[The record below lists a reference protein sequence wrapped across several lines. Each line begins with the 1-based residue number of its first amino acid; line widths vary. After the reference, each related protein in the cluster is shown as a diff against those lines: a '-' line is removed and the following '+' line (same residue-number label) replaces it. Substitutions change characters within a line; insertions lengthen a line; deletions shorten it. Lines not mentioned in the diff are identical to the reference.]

1 MIKGKKKTVI
11 ITAVIAAV
19 VIALGAFLFD
29 FLKFYKLA
37 TFSESEIDN
46 VCKTMSQISDGEIEK
61 RAFPDDDKYVLC
73 FVNGGDEYAL
83 FVMEKVYY
91 HNIRSTE
98 RYSVKYENTET
109 ENEVSSL
116 SFDIGETEQAVIY
129 FWNNDTPIDKAE
141 YDLEETA
148 TGKASKKSI
157 DGIQDNYIS
166 IVYPYDDFSI
176 EGIEFYSN
184 NSVVYSE
191 KRAEGRQGGLIED

>member
-1 MIKGKKKTVI
+1 
-11 ITAVIAAV
+11 
-19 VIALGAFLFD
+19 
-29 FLKFYKLA
+29 
-37 TFSESEIDN
+37 
-46 VCKTMSQISDGEIEK
+46 
-61 RAFPDDDKYVLC
+61 
-73 FVNGGDEYAL
+73 
-83 FVMEKVYY
+83 MEKVYY

>member
-1 MIKGKKKTVI
+1 MKKVSKFKCVI
-11 ITAVIAAV
+11 IILVVAV
-19 VIALGAFLFD
+19 VILIAVVLFD
-29 FLKFYKLA
+29 FFKFYKLA

-166 IVYPYDDFSI
+166 IVYP
-176 EGIEFYSN
+176 
-184 NSVVYSE
+184 
-191 KRAEGRQGGLIED
+191 